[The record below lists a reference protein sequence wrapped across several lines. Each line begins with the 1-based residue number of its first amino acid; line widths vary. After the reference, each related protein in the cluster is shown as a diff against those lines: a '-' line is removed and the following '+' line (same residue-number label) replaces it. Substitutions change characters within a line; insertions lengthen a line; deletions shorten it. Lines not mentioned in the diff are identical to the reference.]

1 MSECVRASSSF
12 NSLMPRQVASITKV
26 MTFLVAH
33 DGITSGAV
41 GLLDPVPV
49 QASVGGTSADLQV
62 HRSCIRRVV
71 MPAIQE
77 PSASAG
83 CVLSRLYH
91 SPLDFVATGRR
102 PLDTARPAVR
112 YDAA

>member
-1 MSECVRASSSF
+1 MGECVRACVSTH
-12 NSLMPRQVASITKV
+12 QVASITKV

-62 HRSCIRRVV
+62 HRSFV

-77 PSASAG
+77 PSASVG
-83 CVLSRLYH
+83 CVLSRLYP